1 MHRGPHLSNAGIRG
15 LGVVLALACTF
26 VRPALAQSDA
36 RSQEN
41 LTKAAMI
48 YNFARFAAWP
58 DSRFSRRDGPVT
70 VCVDPAEPLAGAL
83 ATIDGKP
90 IEQRTL
96 TVRRTARVDDACQMA
111 FVSAASANE
120 AYLTNLS
127 ARGILTI
134 GEAPNFT
141 QAGAIQL
148 VTIGRQVRFSINQ
161 RVALASGV
169 HLSSNL
175 LRLAVSVR

>member
-1 MHRGPHLSNAGIRG
+1 LAC
-15 LGVVLALACTF
+15 ALAD
-26 VRPALAQSDA
+26 PALAQSDA
-36 RSQEN
+36 RSQGN

-48 YNFARFAAWP
+48 YNFARFATWP
-58 DSRFSRRDGPVT
+58 DSRFSRRDAPVT
-70 VCVDPAEPLAGAL
+70 VCVDPAEPLAAAL
-83 ATIDGKP
+83 ATIDGRP
-90 IEQRTL
+90 IEQRAL
-96 TVRRTARVDDACQMA
+96 AVRRTTKFDDACQMA

-120 AYLTNLS
+120 AYLTSLS

-134 GEAPNFT
+134 GEAPTFT
-141 QAGAIQL
+141 QAGAIEL

-161 RVALASGV
+161 QVALASGA